1 MFLFH
6 LFYRMLLGGTDFGE
20 THSSRCHFENKS
32 STNSWLSS
40 WVCPTSSS
48 YFSALFLP
56 PTVPHTHWNMC
67 SSDLIAGSD
76 YTILQYRKKYNFS
89 QTILPRR
96 SFYETKYTIC
106 LRLTGCLNSVAGTTR
121 GSPSRSQIS
130 ATPASRN
137 TKSPQFPTPH
147 STTHK
152 SSKSMGKCYSPSPF
166 FVSQLQLSAPILP
179 SFLRWRCTNICLLC
193 VELQQPTVFTWQ
205 HVSSY
210 SLSLRV

>member
-6 LFYRMLLGGTDFGE
+6 LFYRMLLGGTGSGE

-76 YTILQYRKKYNFS
+76 YTILHCRKKSNFL
-89 QTILPRR
+89 QTILSRH
-96 SFYETKYTIC
+96 SFYETKYTIF

-121 GSPSRSQIS
+121 GSPSQSQIS

-152 SSKSMGKCYSPSPF
+152 SSKSTGKCYSPSPF
-166 FVSQLQLSAPILP
+166 CFPIAAERTHPPLIPEVEVHKYLS
-179 SFLRWRCTNICLLC
+179 TLC
-193 VELQQPTVFTWQ
+193 GTVFTWQ

-210 SLSLRV
+210 SLSSRV

>member
-6 LFYRMLLGGTDFGE
+6 LFYRMLLGGTGSGE

-76 YTILQYRKKYNFS
+76 YTILQYREIYNLLR
-89 QTILPRR
+89 TILSRH
-96 SFYETKYTIC
+96 SFYETKYTIFFATDWLSE
-106 LRLTGCLNSVAGTTR
+106 LR
-121 GSPSRSQIS
+121 SRYNQRITLSIPNLGNTSQQEY
-130 ATPASRN
+130 
-137 TKSPQFPTPH
+137 K
-147 STTHK
+147 
-152 SSKSMGKCYSPSPF
+152 
-166 FVSQLQLSAPILP
+166 
-179 SFLRWRCTNICLLC
+179 
-193 VELQQPTVFTWQ
+193 
-205 HVSSY
+205 VSSVPNT
-210 SLSLRV
+210 SLCYTQVIKEHG